1 MLSIGT
7 SPTFENLEAAE
18 REKSLKNG
26 LMEGDMKGVIE
37 GDMKGDMEGDM
48 VNYPVTVTLCVI
60 LLEASFM
67 LKSYGWGGVVPQAL
81 SRWWILFT
89 PF

>member
-26 LMEGDMKGVIE
+26 LME

-67 LKSYGWGGVVPQAL
+67 LKSYGRGGVVPQAL

>member
-67 LKSYGWGGVVPQAL
+67 LKSYGRGGVVPQAL
-81 SRWWILFT
+81 SRWWILFP